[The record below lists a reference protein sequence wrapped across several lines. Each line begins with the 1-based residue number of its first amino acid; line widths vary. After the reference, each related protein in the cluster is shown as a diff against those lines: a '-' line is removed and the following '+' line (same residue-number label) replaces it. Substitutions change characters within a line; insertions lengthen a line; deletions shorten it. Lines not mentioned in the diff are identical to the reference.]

1 MCDCE
6 LIQTPS
12 GLSKSTRNHLHYT
25 QTAIEQHSAS
35 LAPAAGSKCTNRH
48 AGVRNRERRG
58 RGGGRSPYCIAF
70 LSRIGVNTTLVT
82 ELTVLVS
89 LCPYASQSS
98 KYLPGKT
105 IVACGNISVIHL
117 SVTHEAAMRF
127 FTLTQTVGAK
137 KRNRTYHKEREIWN
151 ACTKTDIQPHSERRY
166 GYAWHAT
173 RAMRETN

>member
-137 KRNRTYHKEREIWN
+137 KRNRTYHKEREI
-151 ACTKTDIQPHSERRY
+151 
-166 GYAWHAT
+166 
-173 RAMRETN
+173 